1 MRKILIILFVLIC
14 IFAVGYNAYRSEEQ
28 ATTGKRKVYAVL
40 PLSGVMA
47 QYGKDAKVVIDW
59 YIKNKS
65 PDFDVVYIDSES
77 EPSKGLTAFRQ
88 KAVYAEKPI
97 VFSLFAPVSSVLLPV
112 IKEKDGFL
120 FSVAAVS
127 LLTDLDNFQIV
138 SHSLP
143 DMVDTLGPYIQK
155 DFKNIA
161 IFYSDDVYGL
171 EVVRLMENAF
181 TGKIK
186 KEAYQQKNPDVRIEV
201 LKLLEADPEAIL
213 ITGTPTPAYINIFKE
228 LKAHNYQ
235 GVILADTGFT
245 NPHVF
250 KQIGDFT
257 EGVISSA
264 MSVETP
270 LPQSEEIERIKEAFR
285 KEDKTFYF
293 IMTETLESMEVINYT
308 LKNNLPFSQ
317 KTYQDMGIWKGIS
330 GNISFL
336 PKGDCS
342 FKSFV
347 LVQIKDGKIVPVES
361 EIKQ

>member
-1 MRKILIILFVLIC
+1 MKKVLIALFVIIC
-14 IFAVGYNAYRSEEQ
+14 VFAVGYNAYQSEKQ
-28 ATTGKRKVYAVL
+28 ATTGKTKVYAVL

-47 QYGKDAKVVIDW
+47 QYGKDAKVVVDW
-59 YIKNKS
+59 YIENKK
-65 PDFDVVYIDSES
+65 PDFEVVYIDSES
-77 EPSKGLTAFRQ
+77 EPAKGLTAFQQ
-88 KAVYAEKPI
+88 KAIYAEKPI

-112 IKEKDGFL
+112 IKEKNGFL

-155 DFKNIA
+155 NFKNIA
-161 IFYSDDVYGL
+161 IFYSDDVYGI
-171 EVVRLMENAF
+171 EVVRLMEKAF

-186 KEAYQQKNPDVRIEV
+186 KESYQQKNPDVRIEV
-201 LKLLEADPEAIL
+201 LKLLEENPEAIL

-228 LKAHNYQ
+228 LKTHGYKGA
-235 GVILADTGFT
+235 ILADTGFT

-257 EGVISSA
+257 EGVIASA

-270 LPQSEEIERIKEAFR
+270 IPQSEEVEKLKAEF
-285 KEDKTFYF
+285 KKTDKIFYF
-293 IMTETLESMEVINYT
+293 IMTETLESFEVINYT

-317 KTYQDMGIWKGIS
+317 KTYQNIGTWKGIS
-330 GNISFL
+330 GDISFL

-342 FKSFV
+342 FKSYV
-347 LVQIKDGKIVPVES
+347 LIQVKNGQIVPLEES
-361 EIKQ
+361 KKE